1 MFGVQ
6 DDALKIAYYLYQNRN
21 SEKLIEIIEN
31 SQCSDELK
39 AELMLGLNNLDRLKI
54 LMQKINGKLYQ
65 DILDFRAKDR
75 KQKFEKVYNK
85 GAEVFVQ
92 PATESH
98 FDDYDTVAR
107 YANRYEDLLQN
118 YKQTKGVV
126 NMQPEN
132 FPSALDIN
140 DFIEQKKEDRSFK
153 DIVDDGV
160 KNGSV
165 SDEDMKCLQNLRI
178 EFHPDLFA
186 FLKVLGNSQLNT
198 LFDNKEKQYQLLS
211 SESITI

>member
-1 MFGVQ
+1 
-6 DDALKIAYYLYQNRN
+6 
-21 SEKLIEIIEN
+21 
-31 SQCSDELK
+31 
-39 AELMLGLNNLDRLKI
+39 
-54 LMQKINGKLYQ
+54 MQKINGKLYQ

-165 SDEDMKCLQNLRI
+165 SDEDMKCLQNLQI

-186 FLKVLGNSQLNT
+186 FLKVLENSQLNT
-198 LFDNKEKQYQLLS
+198 LFDNKEKQHQLLS